1 MPIIINELTVDIQA
15 PETGVQFANYGIN
28 AEDNL
33 QKLIKDLEIAD
44 ERRKRLEVD

>member
-15 PETGVQFANYGIN
+15 PEASVQLADYGIN

-33 QKLIKDLEIAD
+33 QKLVMDFEIAE
-44 ERRKRLEVD
+44 ERRKRLQVD